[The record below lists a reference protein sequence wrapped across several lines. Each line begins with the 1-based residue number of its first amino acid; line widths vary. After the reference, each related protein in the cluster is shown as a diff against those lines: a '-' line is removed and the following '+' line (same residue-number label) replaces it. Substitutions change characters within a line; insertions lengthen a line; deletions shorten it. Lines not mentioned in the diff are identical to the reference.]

1 FQVGRGINR
10 RFLLGERG
18 SRVVVAPERV
28 VAPGDCRSGK
38 LMTLSDVVMRVVG
51 FLRAGYPEDIPTRDY
66 VPLLA
71 LLRRRLS
78 DDDVIAVAAQV
89 ISRHDRPVDVTD
101 VRVAITKL
109 TDEMPSPEDTERVKQ
124 RLAAVG
130 WPVDDAADR

>member
-1 FQVGRGINR
+1 M
-10 RFLLGERG
+10 
-18 SRVVVAPERV
+18 A
-28 VAPGDCRSGK
+28 
-38 LMTLSDVVMRVVG
+38 LSDVVMRIVG
-51 FLRAGYPEDIPTRDY
+51 FLRAGYPEGVPTRDY

-78 DDDVIAVAAQV
+78 DDEVITVATEV
-89 ISRHDRPVDVTD
+89 LSGRNGPVDGTD

-130 WPVDDAADR
+130 WPVSDSFGSPD

>member
-1 FQVGRGINR
+1 
-10 RFLLGERG
+10 
-18 SRVVVAPERV
+18 
-28 VAPGDCRSGK
+28 
-38 LMTLSDVVMRVVG
+38 MMLSDVVMRIVG
-51 FLRAGYPEDIPTRDY
+51 FLRAGYPEGIPTRDY

-89 ISRHDRPVDVTD
+89 ISRNDRPVDVTD

-109 TDEMPSPEDTERVKQ
+109 TNEMPSPEDAERVKQ

-130 WPVDDAADR
+130 WPVDDVAD